1 MENNTPNNMTNNTP
15 VNFLLQDTPDSK
27 DFELSQ
33 YINQDKINP
42 NKLPTREWA
51 ESIGFIID
59 QKNDSSFTI
68 TGLNTSTS
76 AVAIK
81 KMFHNIVMASD
92 TDFAVYN
99 ITGYYEIRS
108 ALKNKDGNITVARII
123 YSILNYYPG
132 LRLWNSYREQ
142 DLLNALMREIKTT
155 VHTWNSGEYLTLEN
169 GIFLMGKKQ
178 LIPHS
183 PKLYK
188 TYILPMSYKPDALC
202 PRFRQFIE
210 EITLSDQSL
219 AFNLQEQVGY
229 IISNSTK
236 AEKAFFWVSDGSS
249 GKSTLANIIEAMVGT
264 DNISA
269 VTLHDFN
276 SRFGLAP
283 MFGKKLNLA
292 NESEVS
298 GLFRTERLK
307 LLCTNDKVTV
317 DRKGLS
323 ALNVRLSIKLL
334 FLTNNMPELIT
345 DTKYGLERRLHI
357 TPFPAKFV
365 GKEVDIYLTEKLL
378 QEIDG
383 ILLWA
388 LEGLERLQKN
398 SYQFTPCDAIEN
410 AKRDFFKNAN
420 PVLNF
425 FGSFYEQVDPSE
437 QKSILKSSIYPA
449 YEQWAT
455 QNHKPRTS
463 KRKFWEQISHFYE
476 NAGDPLII
484 EKRHPGLDY
493 LINYQKIDDTCDE
506 ILVLDLC

>member
-1 MENNTPNNMTNNTP
+1 MENNTSNSITNNTP
-15 VNFLLQDTPDSK
+15 INLLQQDMPDSK
-27 DFELSQ
+27 DFEISQ
-33 YINQDKINP
+33 YINLDRINP
-42 NKLPTREWA
+42 NRLPPQKWA
-51 ESIGFIID
+51 ESIGFIFD
-59 QKNDSSFTI
+59 QKKDDSFTI
-68 TGLNTSTS
+68 TGLNASIS
-76 AVAIK
+76 AQAIK
-81 KMFHNIVMASD
+81 KMFHHIVMASD
-92 TDFAVYN
+92 TDFALYN
-99 ITGYYEIRS
+99 ISGFYEILS

-123 YSILNYYPG
+123 YSILNYHPG
-132 LRLWNSYREQ
+132 LRLWTSFREQ
-142 DLLNALMREIKTT
+142 DLLTALMRELKTT

-169 GIFLMGKKQ
+169 GVFLMGKKQ

-188 TYILPMSYKPDALC
+188 TYILPMSFKPGAQC
-202 PRFRQFIE
+202 PRFLQFIE
-210 EITLSDQSL
+210 EITLSNKSL
-219 AFNLQEQVGY
+219 ALNLQEQSGY
-229 IISNSTK
+229 IISNATK
-236 AEKAFFWVSDGSS
+236 AAKAFFWISDGAS
-249 GKSTLANIIEAMVGT
+249 GKSTLANILEAMVGT
-264 DNISA
+264 ENISA
-269 VTLHDFN
+269 VTLNDIN

-365 GKEVDIYLTEKLL
+365 GKEVDINLTEKLL

-425 FGSFYEQVDPSE
+425 FGSFYDKVDPSE

-449 YEQWAT
+449 YEQWAA

-463 KRKFWEQISHFYE
+463 KRKFWEQILHFYE

-484 EKRHPGLDY
+484 EKRHPGHDY
-493 LINYQKIDDTCDE
+493 LLNYQEIDDICDN
-506 ILVLDLC
+506 IQVLDLC

>member
-1 MENNTPNNMTNNTP
+1 MENNTPNNVINSTTNN
-15 VNFLLQDTPDSK
+15 LSIQDTPDSK
-27 DFELSQ
+27 DFDLSQ
-33 YINQDKINP
+33 YINTDRINP
-42 NKLPTREWA
+42 NKLPPRKWA
-51 ESIGFIID
+51 ESIGFIFD
-59 QKNDSSFTI
+59 QKKDDSFTI
-68 TGLNTSTS
+68 TGLNTSIC
-76 AVAIK
+76 AQAIK
-81 KMFHNIVMASD
+81 KMFYNIVMASD
-92 TDFAVYN
+92 TDFALYN
-99 ITGYYEIRS
+99 ISGYYEIRS

-123 YSILNYYPG
+123 YSILNYHPG
-132 LRLWNSYREQ
+132 LRLWTSYREQ
-142 DLLNALMREIKTT
+142 DLLTALMRELKTT

-169 GIFLMGKKQ
+169 GVFLMGKKL

-188 TYILPMSYKPDALC
+188 TYILPMSYKPGAQSH
-202 PRFRQFIE
+202 RFLQFIE
-210 EITLSDQSL
+210 EITLSNKSL
-219 AFNLQEQVGY
+219 ALNLQEQAGY

-236 AEKAFFWVSDGSS
+236 AAKAFFWVSDGSS
-249 GKSTLANIIEAMVGT
+249 GKSTLANILEAIVGT
-264 DNISA
+264 ENISA
-269 VTLHDFN
+269 VTLHDIN

-317 DRKGLS
+317 DRKGLP

-357 TPFPAKFV
+357 TPFPAKFA
-365 GKEVDIYLTEKLL
+365 GKEVDINLTEKLL

-398 SYQFTPCDAIEN
+398 NYQFTPCDAIEN

-425 FGSFYEQVDPSE
+425 FGSSYMKTDPSS
-437 QKSILKSSIYPA
+437 QKAILKSSIYTA

-455 QNHKPRTS
+455 QNYKPRTS
-463 KRKFWEQISHFYE
+463 KQKFWEQLSQYYE
-476 NAGDPLII
+476 NAGEPLVI

-493 LINYQKIDDTCDE
+493 LVNYKEIDDSLDDIE
-506 ILVLDLC
+506 VLDLC